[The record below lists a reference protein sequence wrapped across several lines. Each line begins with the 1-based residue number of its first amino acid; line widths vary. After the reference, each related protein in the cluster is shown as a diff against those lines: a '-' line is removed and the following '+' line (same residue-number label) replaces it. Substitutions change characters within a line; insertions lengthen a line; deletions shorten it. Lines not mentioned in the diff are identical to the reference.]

1 MLISNIK
8 CSCIIEV
15 SEKWKHEIKHLC
27 EKNKLFFQERGN
39 IFIIK
44 HSFSL
49 CILQRKRNKNEKLFI
64 HMNITGNRNFLDLKT
79 NLNYLFRKLLYPTW
93 RIESI
98 TIDNIC
104 ATYDYHRNINLKLIN
119 EVLQISTLNFER
131 FPAVFY
137 KKHDATYL
145 IFENGKVNILG
156 CKSMKSIKLAWKHL
170 YPFLTY
176 SDKECTK

>member
-15 SEKWKHEIKHLC
+15 SEKWKHEIKQIC
-27 EKNKLFFQERGN
+27 ETNRLFFQERGN

-44 HSFSL
+44 YCFSL
-49 CILQRKRNKNEKLFI
+49 CIIQRKRNIKEKLFI
-64 HMNITGNRNFLDLKT
+64 HMNITGNRNFSVLKT
-79 NLNYLFRKLLYPTW
+79 NLKFIFRKLLHPTW
-93 RIESI
+93 RVDNI

-104 ATYDYHRNINLKLIN
+104 ATFKYFKSINLKLLN
-119 EVLQISTLNFER
+119 SVLQISTLNFER

-137 KKHDATYL
+137 KKNCATYL

-156 CKSMKSIKLAWKHL
+156 CKNVKDIKLAWRHI

-176 SDKECTK
+176 SDK